1 VCLGFTV
8 YPFTFFFEISKLLLI
23 KKKRQVVKA
32 QGVPNT
38 KSQVH
43 NTKSQVHKEANAQ
56 TGRKRKYRG
65 RNRETQKTKQKGN
78 QETKTSTSTSLPTL
92 NSNYFFLMILL

>member
-1 VCLGFTV
+1 LGLRFT
-8 YPFTFFFEISKLLLI
+8 PLLFFFEISKLLLI

-38 KSQVH
+38 KP
-43 NTKSQVHKEANAQ
+43 QVHKEANAQ